1 MIKNQNANTLNS
13 TGYYQLRNFM
23 FLKKISISGY
33 KNFNENFEI
42 PFSSGLNVLVG
53 ENGVGKSSIIDAIR
67 LLLTDDEYGRYG
79 ISEKDFHRPFI
90 KDSVPSNRIK
100 IVAHFENLSDIEA
113 IAFLPWIED
122 EKKARLSLMVDDTQN
137 NRGRYNRKMWGGVS
151 QSNPYE
157 KELVDLINC
166 IYLPPLRDAEAKLR
180 EGRGSRLARL
190 ILNLNKEEIAK
201 AKRERKP
208 LKLEEK
214 VNSFYSDI
222 ADDENEAIHK
232 ANELIK
238 KSLEEAIGTVFG
250 QDTRIQFSETNFNR
264 IVENLRLFFF
274 PHVKQTGQEVTYRSL
289 EENSLGY
296 NNLIYLA
303 TVLAELKNIKEI
315 GDEQQDFLKI
325 LLIEEPEAHLHPQLQ
340 IKLLKYLQN
349 ETKNSSIQI
358 IITTHS
364 SVLASAASIDSVI
377 HLAFGN
383 NRTTVP
389 TLLKECGLSISNK
402 AFLSRWLDVTK
413 STLLFSKGVILVEGI
428 AEAMVI
434 PELAKIVIRDYNI
447 KYQKNIPKT
456 LEEQGISVI
465 NMNGIFFNHF
475 MQLFCDLNNQT
486 PPPMSIPIKCA
497 GITDND
503 PDKISKPTDA
513 SPSDGQNAALKLVEP
528 IGMSNNCRLFS
539 NKKTFEYDLAITGV
553 NLKPMCKCFLKIL
566 KTDGPIRN
574 EYETYATTDWSVV
587 EQQGKAEIAYKLLDI
602 VEDKKGEFAQELAE
616 YLSSDDN
623 IKFDIPVYIQN
634 AIYWVCEMEN
644 V

>member
-1 MIKNQNANTLNS
+1 
-13 TGYYQLRNFM
+13 M

-587 EQQGKAEIAYKLLDI
+587 EQQGKAEIAYKLLDR

>member
-1 MIKNQNANTLNS
+1 
-13 TGYYQLRNFM
+13 M

-42 PFSSGLNVLVG
+42 CFSSGLNVLVG

-67 LLLTDDEYGRYG
+67 LLLTEEEYGRYG
-79 ISEKDFHRPFI
+79 ISERDFHRPFI
-90 KDSVPSNRIK
+90 KDSKTSTKIQ
-100 IVAHFENLSDIEA
+100 IVAQFHELSEHET
-113 IAFLPWIED
+113 IAFLPWIEE
-122 EKKARLSLMVDDTQN
+122 EKKARLSLMIDDTQN

-157 KELVDLINC
+157 KELVDLMNC

-190 ILNLNKEEIAK
+190 ILNLNKEEIIK
-201 AKRERKP
+201 ARREEKP

-214 VNSFYSDI
+214 VNSFYKDI
-222 ADDENEAIHK
+222 ADDEAEAIFK

-238 KSLEEAIGTVFG
+238 KSLEDAIGTVFG
-250 QDTRIQFSETNFNR
+250 QHTRIQFSETNFNR

-274 PHVKQTGQEVTYRSL
+274 PQIIPRGQEVDYRSL

-303 TVLAELKNIKEI
+303 TVLAELKNAKEI
-315 GDEQQDFLKI
+315 GSDQKDFLKI

-340 IKLLKYLQN
+340 VKLLKYLQD
-349 ETKNSSIQI
+349 ETKNSNIQV

-383 NRTTVP
+383 NRSTIP
-389 TLLKECGLSISNK
+389 TPLKDCGLSNSNK
-402 AFLSRWLDVTK
+402 AFLTRWLDVTK

-434 PELAKIVIRDYNI
+434 PELAKIVLRDYNLAT
-447 KYQKNIPKT
+447 QKNVPKT

-475 MQLFCDLNNQT
+475 MQLFCNLNDQT
-486 PPPMSIPIKCA
+486 STPSSVPLRCV

-503 PDKISKPTDA
+503 PDSESKPTHQT
-513 SPSDGQNAALKLVEP
+513 PVNGKNPALKLKTIIEE
-528 IGMSNNCRLFS
+528 SQNCRLYS
-539 NKKTFEYDLAITGV
+539 NLKTFEYDLAIEGG
-553 NLKPMCKCFLKIL
+553 NLKPMSECFLKIL
-566 KTDGPIRN
+566 DTDGPIRTKYQSYITTEWITTN
-574 EYETYATTDWSVV
+574 QET
-587 EQQGKAEIAYKLLDI
+587 KADVAFDLLERVKDN
-602 VEDKKGEFAQELAE
+602 KGEFAQELAE

-623 IKFDIPVYIQN
+623 VKFDIPKYIQN
-634 AIYWVCEMEN
+634 AIYWVCELEN
-644 V
+644 A

>member
-587 EQQGKAEIAYKLLDI
+587 EQQGKAEIAYKLLDR

>member
-1 MIKNQNANTLNS
+1 
-13 TGYYQLRNFM
+13 M

-42 PFSSGLNVLVG
+42 GFSSGLNVLVG

-67 LLLTDDEYGRYG
+67 LLLTEDEYGRYG
-79 ISEKDFHRPFI
+79 ISEKDFHRPFTR
-90 KDSVPSNRIK
+90 DSVPSNKIK
-100 IVAHFENLSDIEA
+100 IVAHFEDLSEYEA
-113 IAFLPWIED
+113 IAFLPWIEN
-122 EKKARLSLMVDDTQN
+122 EKNARLSLMIDDTQN

-190 ILNLNKEEIAK
+190 ILNLNKEEISK
-201 AKRERKP
+201 AKREGKS

-222 ADDENEAIHK
+222 ADDETEVIHK

-238 KSLEEAIGTVFG
+238 KSLDEAIGTVFG

-274 PHVKQTGQEVTYRSL
+274 PHVKQKGQEVTYRSL

-303 TVLAELKNIKEI
+303 TVLAELINIKEI
-315 GDEQQDFLKI
+315 GADQQGFLKI

-349 ETKNSSIQI
+349 ETKNSNIQI
-358 IITTHS
+358 IVTTHS

-377 HLAFGN
+377 HLAFSED
-383 NRTTVP
+383 RTTIP
-389 TLLKECGLSISNK
+389 TSLKDCGLSISNK
-402 AFLSRWLDVTK
+402 AFLTRWLDVTK

-434 PELAKIVIRDYNI
+434 PELAKIAIRDYNL
-447 KYQKNIPKT
+447 KYERKVPKT
-456 LEEQGISVI
+456 LVEQGISVI

-475 MQLFCDLNNQT
+475 MQLFCDLKTQT
-486 PPPMSIPIKCA
+486 PPPVSIPLKCA

-503 PDKISKPTDA
+503 PDSSLKPTND
-513 SPSDGQNAALKLVEP
+513 SPAEGQNTALKLVET
-528 IGMSNNCRLFS
+528 IGRSNNCRLFT
-539 NKKTFEYDLAITGV
+539 NLKTFEYDLAIEGQ
-553 NLKPMCKCFLKIL
+553 NLKPMCECFLKIL
-566 KTDGPIRN
+566 DTNGPIRTEFETHVN
-574 EYETYATTDWSVV
+574 TNWSAADELTKAKVAYE
-587 EQQGKAEIAYKLLDI
+587 LLNRIKD
-602 VEDKKGEFAQELAE
+602 VKGEFAQELAA
-616 YLSSDDN
+616 YLSSGDN
-623 IKFDIPVYIQN
+623 IKFEIPEYIQN

-644 V
+644 A